1 MNAFIDPPKRIL
13 FFLRFGIW
21 ISRKVTK
28 KEMLVAK
35 LLSWYPKAAFGSAML
50 ESFVAHHDKSIS
62 DRILKLIRM
71 QASFATSCP
80 FCIDMNSFEY
90 GKLGI
95 SSRELSVLKNQSD
108 TANVDTFTKRE
119 KLAVEYT
126 RMISAAP
133 LDFPAEFIRELKE
146 EFTNRDIVILASTS
160 AQVNYWA
167 RLCSA
172 LGVPPAGFTEECNI
186 GHMDP

>member
-1 MNAFIDPPKRIL
+1 MSYDNGFDCNFVTAARVVFLYTAVIRRNTYYLQIFPPDESEGYKMNAFIDPPKRIL

-28 KEMLVAK
+28 KEML
-35 LLSWYPKAAFGSAML
+35 
-50 ESFVAHHDKSIS
+50 
-62 DRILKLIRM
+62 
-71 QASFATSCP
+71 
-80 FCIDMNSFEY
+80 
-90 GKLGI
+90 
-95 SSRELSVLKNQSD
+95 
-108 TANVDTFTKRE
+108 
-119 KLAVEYT
+119 AVKYA

-133 LDFPAEFIRELKE
+133 LDFPAEFIKEMKE

-172 LGVPPAGFTEECNI
+172 LGVPPAGFTEECTI
-186 GHMDP
+186 GHMEP